1 MPAVDLDTADL
12 ARVWRGAR
20 EVVMAALR
28 AKQGVPLE
36 RMMLSAEAQAA
47 IAAFEEV
54 RQRVAAL
61 NDHLQAANA
70 AIRLVKEQAAAGNRP
85 ALAADLAQPNAAKAR
100 HSPAIALRCAAYL
113 EEKLAKAATEVRR
126 HAARQAAA
134 DPPSAKAPNYEAA

>member
-70 AIRLVKEQAAAGNRP
+70 AIRLVKAQAAAGNRP
-85 ALAADLAQPNAAKAR
+85 APAAALAQHNAVKAR
-100 HSPAIALRCAAYL
+100 PPADT
-113 EEKLAKAATEVRR
+113 TEDSRR
-126 HAARQAAA
+126 GKQ
-134 DPPSAKAPNYEAA
+134 

>member
-85 ALAADLAQPNAAKAR
+85 ALAADLAQPNAVKHAHHAEN
-100 HSPAIALRCAAYL
+100 ALRCAPYL
-113 EEKLAKAATEVRR
+113 ERKRTKADRR
-126 HAARQAAA
+126 R
-134 DPPSAKAPNYEAA
+134 

>member
-1 MPAVDLDTADL
+1 
-12 ARVWRGAR
+12 
-20 EVVMAALR
+20 MAALR

-85 ALAADLAQPNAAKAR
+85 ALAADLVQLNAVKAR
-100 HSPAIALRCAAYL
+100 HSAEIALRCAAYL

-126 HAARQAAA
+126 NAAREELGRATCRERGGE
-134 DPPSAKAPNYEAA
+134 KV

>member
-1 MPAVDLDTADL
+1 
-12 ARVWRGAR
+12 
-20 EVVMAALR
+20 
-28 AKQGVPLE
+28 
-36 RMMLSAEAQAA
+36 MMLSAEAQAA

-85 ALAADLAQPNAAKAR
+85 ALAADLAQLNAVKAR
-100 HSPAIALRCAAYL
+100 HSAEIALRCAAYL

-126 HAARQAAA
+126 NAAREALEDYRRAVF
-134 DPPSAKAPNYEAA
+134 PNYEVAINLRSEEHTSELQSLMRTSYAVFCLQNKK

>member
-1 MPAVDLDTADL
+1 
-12 ARVWRGAR
+12 
-20 EVVMAALR
+20 MAALR

-47 IAAFEEV
+47 VAAFEEV

-85 ALAADLAQPNAAKAR
+85 ALAADLAQLNAVKAR
-100 HSPAIALRCAAYL
+100 HSAEIALRCAAYL
-113 EEKLAKAATEVRR
+113 EAKLATAATEIRR
-126 HAARQAAA
+126 NAAR
-134 DPPSAKAPNYEAA
+134 EALEDRKSTRLNSSH